1 MAKFFVYIQSLINQL
16 KLNIMA
22 TRSYIGVRNTDG
34 SVDYIYCHF
43 DGYPDH
49 NGQILTEHY
58 ADMDRVNALL
68 KLGDLSVLGKFIG
81 EKQDFDKPRISRNWC
96 LTYGRDRGETNVS
109 VKTSD
114 YKELINDQN
123 VDYVYVFDGDYWE
136 CFSTYEPEK
145 LINLYN
151 SVPTG
156 A

>member
-1 MAKFFVYIQSLINQL
+1 
-16 KLNIMA
+16 MA
-22 TRSYIGVRNTDG
+22 TRSYIGVRNLDA

-43 DGYPDH
+43 DGYPEH
-49 NGQILTEHY
+49 NGMILTEHY
-58 ADMDRVNALL
+58 ADMDKVNALM
-68 KLGDLSVLGKFIG
+68 KLGDLSVLGKEIG
-81 EKQDFDKPRISRNWC
+81 EKQDFNDRDEPRRKSWC
-96 LTYGRDRGETNVS
+96 LAYGRDRGESNVS

-114 YKELINDQN
+114 YKALINDQD

-136 CFSTYEPEK
+136 CFNTSAPET

>member
-1 MAKFFVYIQSLINQL
+1 
-16 KLNIMA
+16 MA
-22 TRSYIGVRNTDG
+22 TRSYIGVRNLDA

-49 NGQILTEHY
+49 NGKILTEHY
-58 ADMDRVNALL
+58 ADMDKVNALM
-68 KLGDLSVLGKFIG
+68 KLGDLSVLGEQIG
-81 EKQDFDKPRISRNWC
+81 EKHDFNKRTRGWC
-96 LTYGRDRGETNVS
+96 LAYGRDRGELNVS
-109 VKTSD
+109 VRTGD

-136 CFSTYEPEK
+136 CFDTYDPEMV
-145 LINLYN
+145 INLYN